1 MDKQDFY
8 YLGKITRLFGYKGEL
23 IFFFDV
29 DDITEYQGLDAVFID
44 VNGALVP
51 YIIKSIKLHKGSTAI
66 VRLEDVDDVES
77 ANRMLNMD
85 LYLPLSTLPELEGN
99 NFYYHEII
107 GYEVFDTTE
116 GRVGVVASV
125 NDQTAQALLVINDGD
140 REILFPVVD
149 DLIDRLD
156 RKKKELYV
164 RFPEGLLDLYKEN
177 E

>member
-51 YIIKSIKLHKGSTAI
+51 YIIKSIKLHKGNTAI

-164 RFPEGLLDLYKEN
+164 RFPDGLLDLYKEN

>member
-51 YIIKSIKLHKGSTAI
+51 YIIKSIKLHKGNTAI

-140 REILFPVVD
+140 REI
-149 DLIDRLD
+149 
-156 RKKKELYV
+156 
-164 RFPEGLLDLYKEN
+164 
-177 E
+177 

>member
-29 DDITEYQGLDAVFID
+29 DDVSEYQGLDAVFID
-44 VNGALVP
+44 VNGALIP
-51 YIIKSIKLHKGSTAI
+51 YIIKSIKLHKGNTAI
-66 VRLEDVDDVES
+66 VHLEDVDDVET
-77 ANRMLNMD
+77 ANRMLNME
-85 LYLPLSTLPELEGN
+85 LYLPISTLPELKGT

-107 GYEVFDTTE
+107 GYTVFDAEE
-116 GRVGVVASV
+116 GRVGVVESV
-125 NDQTAQALLVINDGD
+125 NDQTAQALLVIKNGTQ
-140 REILFPVVD
+140 EILFPVVD

-164 RFPEGLLDLYKEN
+164 RFPEGLLDLYKEQ